1 MSDTDLRCIGV
12 LNAHE
17 ISNDE
22 TVLNGEPGARDQ
34 GIAVLNG
41 DIDAVR
47 DFHGEPREIV
57 VGGDRLLAR
66 LTNPGTPAREWLGV
80 APAAPSFEIVAYAI
94 YQVRDGRRFV
104 HMTAPHG
111 AETLRRQFGG

>member
-47 DFHGEPREIV
+47 DFHGEPREIA

-66 LTNPGTPAREWLGV
+66 LTNPGTPARSGSAWL
-80 APAAPSFEIVAYAI
+80 PPPPRSRSSRTPFI
-94 YQVRDGRRFV
+94 RFV
-104 HMTAPHG
+104 T
-111 AETLRRQFGG
+111 GGGSCT

>member
-1 MSDTDLRCIGV
+1 MSHTDLRCIGV

-22 TVLNGEPGARDQ
+22 TALNGEPGARDQ

-41 DIDAVR
+41 DIDAVP
-47 DFHGEPREIV
+47 DFHGEPQEIA
-57 VGGDRLLAR
+57 VGGDRLVAR

-80 APAAPSFEIVAYAI
+80 APTAASFEIVEYA
-94 YQVRDGRRFV
+94 YQVRNGRFV
-104 HMTAPHG
+104 HMTAPHD
-111 AETLRRQFGG
+111 AETLRRQLGA